1 MLNNIRLNVV
11 VVSPQP
17 VDASIGFFQRVAQD
31 FAVNAEIC
39 THSEN
44 CGPRWNLEYIRLCER
59 FVLARSVRNA
69 QPRERKKIL

>member
-17 VDASIGFFQRVAQD
+17 VDASIGFFLREAQD
-31 FAVNAEIC
+31 FAVNEEKCALFKNMR
-39 THSEN
+39 S
-44 CGPRWNLEYIRLCER
+44 RWNVEYIRLCER

-69 QPRERKKIL
+69 QPREREK